1 MSLPADIAKQQL
13 PAVVVE
19 VMEAVADTI
28 YLTLAQEFDVTQVPQ
43 RSVTLESSCCP
54 EATSVFLAA
63 NSPPSCPSNLSAVRS
78 CTRHNT

>member
-1 MSLPADIAKQQL
+1 METVTDSL
-13 PAVVVE
+13 
-19 VMEAVADTI
+19 

-63 NSPPSCPSNLSAVRS
+63 NSPPSCPRWLVFSDELWEFCALR
-78 CTRHNT
+78 

>member
-28 YLTLAQEFDVTQVPQ
+28 YLTLAQEFDVTEVPQ
-43 RSVTLESSCCP
+43 RFITLESSCCP
-54 EATSVFLAA
+54 VGNVRLPACELTSK
-63 NSPPSCPSNLSAVRS
+63 LS
-78 CTRHNT
+78 